1 MKKKWIAAFI
11 AAGVLLLGGVTVY
24 AVKTSSQSTVKVV
37 SVSDMS
43 GGGGWSDNSLSGNIT
58 SDVSQNIYLAD
69 SQKVKKIYVKEGDT
83 VKVGDDLLTYD
94 MTLEN
99 LDLEMKKLEKQGI
112 ELNIEKANREIT
124 KLKNTKPSSD
134 NGNED
139 PGLDIPEDPG
149 EEPEDPGEEP
159 EDPSMEPEEPAEAYQ
174 ELTAEAE
181 PYMGEGTVE
190 EPYHF
195 LCAADG
201 AILGSFLNR
210 MAEEQCFFVI
220 EIREG
225 DVSNGELLK
234 IWGQK
239 ITEDDF
245 QVADTDR
252 FQVNLEKETDDSDG
266 QLPEDLKAAA
276 VLEKGAS
283 AYQGDG
289 TEKKPLTYLVKKDG
303 IVKGSFFL
311 ERKEDGKYFRI
322 EVREENGDLIKAW
335 EQNGAD
341 GDFAADVKEDGE
353 YLVDLSKKQSGE
365 TPGEPAEPT
374 DPSEPTKPG
383 ENPEPPEPSNPEE
396 KPTEPSV
403 SPEITPGEN
412 PEPTP
417 EAGTPQ
423 ETAEQENTVDGMS
436 TKKSRASIRY
446 LTVTSVMGSGSRKV
460 ISTDTVSDTTGSGDA
475 GTSYG
480 GTAAEI
486 QQQIKDK
493 EKEIRDYQLDIKE
506 TNLEIKDIQKKLN
519 NQTIKSTLNGV
530 VKTVGDPEKESNDG
544 KPLIQVVSSEGLYVQ
559 GTVSESKMNK
569 LKVGATLS
577 GYSYDNGVSFTA
589 EVREISPY
597 PSDNGQ
603 DGANASSYPFTA
615 YIADASGLSN
625 NSWAEL
631 TLLDEGDGQGQGIY
645 LEKPF
650 VRTENGQYYVMKDD
664 GTGHLTKQIVQ
675 VGGIQY
681 GSSYQITGGLSMD
694 DKITFPYGKDVR
706 EGAKTEE
713 GTLDDLY
720 NY

>member
-24 AVKTSSQSTVKVV
+24 AVRTSSQSTVKVV

-139 PGLDIPEDPG
+139 PGLDI
-149 EEPEDPGEEP
+149 PEDPGEEP

-341 GDFAADVKEDGE
+341 EDFAADIKEDGE

-383 ENPEPPEPSNPEE
+383 ESPEPPEPSNPEE

-403 SPEITPGEN
+403 SPEVTPGEN

-417 EAGTPQ
+417 EAGNLQ
-423 ETAEQENTVDGMS
+423 ETAGQENTVDGMS
-436 TKKSRASIRY
+436 TKKNSAAIRY

-460 ISTDTVSDTTGSGDA
+460 ITTDTGSDTTGSGDA

-506 TNLEIKDIQKKLN
+506 ANLEIKDIQKKLN

-559 GTVSESKMNK
+559 GTVSESQMNK

>member
-1 MKKKWIAAFI
+1 MKKKWIVAFI

-149 EEPEDPGEEP
+149 EEPEDP
-159 EDPSMEPEEPAEAYQ
+159 SMEPEEPAEAYQ

-276 VLEKGAS
+276 ILEKGAS

>member
-149 EEPEDPGEEP
+149 EEPEDP
-159 EDPSMEPEEPAEAYQ
+159 SMEPEEPAEAYQ

-220 EIREG
+220 EVREG
-225 DVSNGELLK
+225 NVSNGELLK

-252 FQVNLEKETDDSDG
+252 FQVNLEKEIDDSDG
-266 QLPEDLKAAA
+266 QLPEELKAAA

-383 ENPEPPEPSNPEE
+383 ESPEPPEPSNPEE

-403 SPEITPGEN
+403 SPEVTPGEN

-417 EAGTPQ
+417 EAGNPQ

-436 TKKSRASIRY
+436 TKKSSASIRY

-631 TLLDEGDGQGQGIY
+631 TLLDEGDGPGEGIY

>member
-149 EEPEDPGEEP
+149 EEPEDP
-159 EDPSMEPEEPAEAYQ
+159 SMEPEEPAEAYQ

-266 QLPEDLKAAA
+266 QLPEDLKAVA

-480 GTAAEI
+480 RTAAEI

>member
-1 MKKKWIAAFI
+1 MKKKWIVAFI

-69 SQKVKKIYVKEGDT
+69 SQTVKKIHVKEGDT

-149 EEPEDPGEEP
+149 EEPEDP
-159 EDPSMEPEEPAEAYQ
+159 SIEPEEPAEAYQ

-383 ENPEPPEPSNPEE
+383 ESPEPPEPSNPEE

-403 SPEITPGEN
+403 SPEVTPGEN

-417 EAGTPQ
+417 EAGTSQ

-706 EGAKTEE
+706 KGAKTEE
-713 GTLDDLY
+713 GTLDDLS

>member
-1 MKKKWIAAFI
+1 MKKKWIVAFI

-149 EEPEDPGEEP
+149 EEPEDP
-159 EDPSMEPEEPAEAYQ
+159 SMEPEEPAEAYQ

-252 FQVNLEKETDDSDG
+252 FQVNLEKEPDDSDG

-383 ENPEPPEPSNPEE
+383 ESPEPPEPSNPEE

-403 SPEITPGEN
+403 SPEVTPGEN

-417 EAGTPQ
+417 EDGTPQ

-493 EKEIRDYQLDIKE
+493 EKEIRDYQLDMKE
-506 TNLEIKDIQKKLN
+506 ANLEIKDIQKKLN

>member
-37 SVSDMS
+37 SVSNMS

-69 SQKVKKIYVKEGDT
+69 SQTVKKIYVKEGDT

-112 ELNIEKANREIT
+112 ELNIEKAKREIT

-139 PGLDIPEDPG
+139 PGLDI
-149 EEPEDPGEEP
+149 PEDPGEEP

-266 QLPEDLKAAA
+266 QLPEDLKAVA

-423 ETAEQENTVDGMS
+423 ETAEQGNTVDGMS
-436 TKKSRASIRY
+436 TKKNSAAIRY
-446 LTVTSVMGSGSRKV
+446 LTVTSVMENESRKV
-460 ISTDTVSDTTGSGDA
+460 ISTDTASDTTGSGDA

-506 TNLEIKDIQKKLN
+506 ANLEIKDIQKKLN

-631 TLLDEGDGQGQGIY
+631 TLLDEEDGQGDGIY

-650 VRTENGQYYVMKDD
+650 VLTENGQYYVMKDD

-694 DKITFPYGKDVR
+694 DKIAFPYGKDVK

>member
-149 EEPEDPGEEP
+149 EEPEDP
-159 EDPSMEPEEPAEAYQ
+159 SMEPEEPAEAYQ

-266 QLPEDLKAAA
+266 QLPEDLKAVA

-412 PEPTP
+412 SEPTP

>member
-1 MKKKWIAAFI
+1 MKKKWIVAFI

-69 SQKVKKIYVKEGDT
+69 SQTVKKIHVKEGDT

-112 ELNIEKANREIT
+112 ELNIEKAKREIT

-139 PGLDIPEDPG
+139 PGLDI
-149 EEPEDPGEEP
+149 PEDPGEEP

-195 LCAADG
+195 LCVADG
-201 AILGSFLNR
+201 VILGSFLNR

-220 EIREG
+220 EVREG

-239 ITEDDF
+239 ITEEDF

-252 FQVNLEKETDDSDG
+252 FQVNLEKEPDDSDG

-311 ERKEDGKYFRI
+311 ERKEEGKYFRI

-341 GDFAADVKEDGE
+341 QDFAADVKEDGE

-383 ENPEPPEPSNPEE
+383 ESPEPPEPSNPEE

-403 SPEITPGEN
+403 SPEVTPGEN

-417 EAGTPQ
+417 EAGNPQ

-436 TKKSRASIRY
+436 TKKNSAAIRY

-597 PSDNGQ
+597 SSDNEQ

>member
-1 MKKKWIAAFI
+1 MKKKWIVAFI

-69 SQKVKKIYVKEGDT
+69 SQTVKKIHVKEGDT

-112 ELNIEKANREIT
+112 ELNIEKAKREIT

-134 NGNED
+134 NDNED
-139 PGLDIPEDPG
+139 PGFDIPEDPG
-149 EEPEDPGEEP
+149 EEPEN
-159 EDPSMEPEEPAEAYQ
+159 PSMEPEEPAEAYQ

-220 EIREG
+220 EVREG

-245 QVADTDR
+245 HVADTDR
-252 FQVNLEKETDDSDG
+252 FQVNLEKEPDDSDG

-341 GDFAADVKEDGE
+341 EDFASDVKEDGE

-365 TPGEPAEPT
+365 TPGEPTEPT

-383 ENPEPPEPSNPEE
+383 ESPEPPEPSNPEE
-396 KPTEPSV
+396 KPTKPSV
-403 SPEITPGEN
+403 LPEVTPGEN
-412 PEPTP
+412 SEPTP
-417 EAGTPQ
+417 EAGNPQ
-423 ETAEQENTVDGMS
+423 ETAGQENTVDGMS
-436 TKKSRASIRY
+436 TKKNSAAIRY

-460 ISTDTVSDTTGSGDA
+460 ITTDTGSDTTGSGDV
-475 GTSYG
+475 GTSYV

-506 TNLEIKDIQKKLN
+506 ANLEIKDIQKKLN

>member
-58 SDVSQNIYLAD
+58 SDVSQNIYLPD

-139 PGLDIPEDPG
+139 PGLDI
-149 EEPEDPGEEP
+149 PEDPGEEP

-266 QLPEDLKAAA
+266 QLPEDLKAVA

>member
-83 VKVGDDLLTYD
+83 VKVGDDLLSYD

-139 PGLDIPEDPG
+139 PGLDI
-149 EEPEDPGEEP
+149 PEDPGEEP

-266 QLPEDLKAAA
+266 QLPEDLKAVA

>member
-149 EEPEDPGEEP
+149 EEPEDP
-159 EDPSMEPEEPAEAYQ
+159 SMEPEEPAEAYQ

-239 ITEDDF
+239 ITEEDF

-383 ENPEPPEPSNPEE
+383 ESPEPPEPSNPEE

-403 SPEITPGEN
+403 SPEVTPGEN

-417 EAGTPQ
+417 EAGNPQ
-423 ETAEQENTVDGMS
+423 ETAEQENTGDGMS
-436 TKKSRASIRY
+436 TKKSSASIHY

-460 ISTDTVSDTTGSGDA
+460 ISTDTGSDTTGSSDA

>member
-149 EEPEDPGEEP
+149 EEPEDP
-159 EDPSMEPEEPAEAYQ
+159 SMEPEEPAEAYQ

-220 EIREG
+220 EVREG

-252 FQVNLEKETDDSDG
+252 FQVNLEKEIDDSDG
-266 QLPEDLKAAA
+266 QLPEELKAAA

-311 ERKEDGKYFRI
+311 ERKDDGKYFRI

-383 ENPEPPEPSNPEE
+383 ESPEPPEPSNPEE

-403 SPEITPGEN
+403 SPEVTPGEN

-417 EAGTPQ
+417 EAGNPQ

-436 TKKSRASIRY
+436 TKKSSASIRY

-631 TLLDEGDGQGQGIY
+631 TLLDEGDGPGEGIY

>member
-149 EEPEDPGEEP
+149 EEPEDP
-159 EDPSMEPEEPAEAYQ
+159 SMEPEEPAEAYQ

-266 QLPEDLKAAA
+266 QLPEDLKAVA

-289 TEKKPLTYLVKKDG
+289 IEKKPLTYLVKKDG

>member
-149 EEPEDPGEEP
+149 EEPEDP
-159 EDPSMEPEEPAEAYQ
+159 SMEPEEPAEAYQ

-220 EIREG
+220 EVREG

-266 QLPEDLKAAA
+266 QLPEDLKAVA

-365 TPGEPAEPT
+365 TPGEPAEPA

-383 ENPEPPEPSNPEE
+383 ESPEPPEPSNPEE

-403 SPEITPGEN
+403 SPEVTPGEN
-412 PEPTP
+412 PEPTS
-417 EAGTPQ
+417 EAGNPQ

-436 TKKSRASIRY
+436 TKKSSASIHY

>member
-1 MKKKWIAAFI
+1 MKKKWIVAFI

-69 SQKVKKIYVKEGDT
+69 SQTVKKIHVKEGDT

-112 ELNIEKANREIT
+112 ELNIEKAKREIT

-134 NGNED
+134 NDNED
-139 PGLDIPEDPG
+139 PGFDIPEDPG
-149 EEPEDPGEEP
+149 EEPEN
-159 EDPSMEPEEPAEAYQ
+159 PSMEPEEPAEAYQ

-201 AILGSFLNR
+201 VILGSFLNQ

-220 EIREG
+220 EVRES

-239 ITEDDF
+239 ITEEDF

-341 GDFAADVKEDGE
+341 EDFASDVKEDGE

-365 TPGEPAEPT
+365 TPGEPTEPT

-383 ENPEPPEPSNPEE
+383 ESPEPPEPSNPEE
-396 KPTEPSV
+396 KPTKPSV
-403 SPEITPGEN
+403 LPEVTPGEN
-412 PEPTP
+412 SEPTP
-417 EAGTPQ
+417 EAGNPQ

-436 TKKSRASIRY
+436 TKKSSASIHY

-460 ISTDTVSDTTGSGDA
+460 ITTDTGSDTTGSGDA

-506 TNLEIKDIQKKLN
+506 ANLEIKDIQKKLN

>member
-149 EEPEDPGEEP
+149 EEPEDP
-159 EDPSMEPEEPAEAYQ
+159 SMEPEEPAEAYQ

-266 QLPEDLKAAA
+266 QLPEDLKAVA

-631 TLLDEGDGQGQGIY
+631 TLLDEGDGQGQGQGIY

>member
-149 EEPEDPGEEP
+149 EEPEDP
-159 EDPSMEPEEPAEAYQ
+159 SMEPEEPAEAYQ

-220 EIREG
+220 EVREG

-383 ENPEPPEPSNPEE
+383 ESPEPPEPSNPEE

-403 SPEITPGEN
+403 SPEVTPGEN

-417 EAGTPQ
+417 EDGTPQ

-544 KPLIQVVSSEGLYVQ
+544 KPLIQVVSSEGLYAQ

>member
-37 SVSDMS
+37 SVSNMS
-43 GGGGWSDNSLSGNIT
+43 GGGGWSDSSLSGNIT
-58 SDVSQNIYLAD
+58 SDVSQNIYLTD
-69 SQKVKKIYVKEGDT
+69 SQTVKKIYVKEGDT
-83 VKVGDDLLTYD
+83 VKVGDDLITYD

-112 ELNIEKANREIT
+112 ELNIEKAKREIT

-134 NGNED
+134 NGEED
-139 PGLDIPEDPG
+139 PGFDVPEDPG
-149 EEPEDPGEEP
+149 EEPEN
-159 EDPSMEPEEPAEAYQ
+159 PSIEPEEPAEAYQ

-201 AILGSFLNR
+201 VILGSFLNR
-210 MAEEQCFFVI
+210 MAQEQCFFVI
-220 EIREG
+220 EVRDG

-234 IWGQK
+234 IWGQQ
-239 ITEDDF
+239 ILEDDF

-252 FQVNLEKETDDSDG
+252 FQVNLEKETDDSDSE
-266 QLPEDLKAAA
+266 LPEDLKAAA
-276 VLEKGAS
+276 VLEKGAK
-283 AYQGDG
+283 ACQGDG
-289 TEKKPLTYLVKKDG
+289 TEKKPLTYLVEKDG

-341 GDFAADVKEDGE
+341 EDFAADVKADGE
-353 YLVDLSKKQSGE
+353 YQVDLSKKQSGE
-365 TPGEPAEPT
+365 TPGEPTEPPT
-374 DPSEPTKPG
+374 PEPTKPG
-383 ENPEPPEPSNPEE
+383 ENQDTTPTPTLAEEPTPE
-396 KPTEPSV
+396 V
-403 SPEITPGEN
+403 TPGEN
-412 PEPTP
+412 LEPTP
-417 EAGTPQ
+417 EGDDQQ
-423 ETAEQENTVDGMS
+423 EPAEQENTVNGMN
-436 TKKSRASIRY
+436 KKKNSATIRY
-446 LTVTSVMGSGSRKV
+446 LTVTSVMGSESGKV
-460 ISTDTVSDTTGSGDA
+460 ISTDT

-480 GTAAEI
+480 GTTAEI

-506 TNLEIKDIQKKLN
+506 ANLEIKEIQKKLN

-544 KPLIQVVSSEGLYVQ
+544 KPLIQVISSEGLYVQ
-559 GTVSESKMNK
+559 GTVSESQLDK
-569 LKVGATLS
+569 LKVGSTLS
-577 GYSYDNGVSFTA
+577 GYSYENGVSFTA

-597 PSDNGQ
+597 PSNNGQ

-615 YIADASGLSN
+615 YIADASGLNN

-631 TLLDEGDGQGQGIY
+631 TLLDEGDGQGDGIY
-645 LEKPF
+645 LDKPF
-650 VRTENGQYYVMKDD
+650 VRTENGQYYVMKDN
-664 GTGHLTKQIVQ
+664 GTGHLTKQVVQ

>member
-1 MKKKWIAAFI
+1 MKKKWIVAFI

-69 SQKVKKIYVKEGDT
+69 SQTVKKIHVKEGDT

-112 ELNIEKANREIT
+112 ELNIEKAKREIT

-134 NGNED
+134 NDNED
-139 PGLDIPEDPG
+139 PGFDIPEDPG
-149 EEPEDPGEEP
+149 EEPEN
-159 EDPSMEPEEPAEAYQ
+159 PSMEPEEPAEAYQ

-220 EIREG
+220 EVREG
-225 DVSNGELLK
+225 DVNNGELLK

-245 QVADTDR
+245 HVADTDR

-341 GDFAADVKEDGE
+341 EDFASDVKEDGE

-365 TPGEPAEPT
+365 TPGEPTEPT

-383 ENPEPPEPSNPEE
+383 ESPEPPEPSNPEE
-396 KPTEPSV
+396 KPTKPSV
-403 SPEITPGEN
+403 LPEVTPGEN
-412 PEPTP
+412 SEPTP
-417 EAGTPQ
+417 EAGNPQ
-423 ETAEQENTVDGMS
+423 ETAGQENTVDGMS
-436 TKKSRASIRY
+436 TKKNSAAIRY

-460 ISTDTVSDTTGSGDA
+460 ITTDTGSDTTGSGDV

-506 TNLEIKDIQKKLN
+506 ANLEIKDIQKKLN

>member
-1 MKKKWIAAFI
+1 MKKKWIVAFI

-69 SQKVKKIYVKEGDT
+69 SQTVKKIHVKEGDT

-134 NGNED
+134 NDNED
-139 PGLDIPEDPG
+139 PGFDIPEDPG
-149 EEPEDPGEEP
+149 EEPEDP
-159 EDPSMEPEEPAEAYQ
+159 SIEPEEPAEAYQ

-220 EIREG
+220 EVRED

-341 GDFAADVKEDGE
+341 EDFASDVKEDGE

-383 ENPEPPEPSNPEE
+383 ESPEPPEPSNPEE

-403 SPEITPGEN
+403 SPEVTPGEN

-417 EAGTPQ
+417 EAGTSQ

-559 GTVSESKMNK
+559 GTVSESQMNK

-713 GTLDDLY
+713 GTLDDLS

>member
-1 MKKKWIAAFI
+1 MKKKWIVAFI

-69 SQKVKKIYVKEGDT
+69 SQTVKKIHVKEGDT

-112 ELNIEKANREIT
+112 ELNIEKAKREIT

-134 NGNED
+134 NDNED
-139 PGLDIPEDPG
+139 PGFDIPEDPG
-149 EEPEDPGEEP
+149 EEPEN
-159 EDPSMEPEEPAEAYQ
+159 PSMEPEEPAEAYQ

-220 EIREG
+220 EVRED

-252 FQVNLEKETDDSDG
+252 FQVNLEKETDDGDG

-341 GDFAADVKEDGE
+341 EDFASDVKEDGE

-365 TPGEPAEPT
+365 TPGEPTEPT

-383 ENPEPPEPSNPEE
+383 ESPEPPEPSNPEE
-396 KPTEPSV
+396 KPTKPSV
-403 SPEITPGEN
+403 SPEVTPGEN
-412 PEPTP
+412 SEPTP
-417 EAGTPQ
+417 EAGNPQ
-423 ETAEQENTVDGMS
+423 ETAGQENTVDGMS
-436 TKKSRASIRY
+436 TKKNSAAIRY

-460 ISTDTVSDTTGSGDA
+460 ITTDTGSDTTGSGDA

-493 EKEIRDYQLDIKE
+493 EKEIRDYQLDMKE
-506 TNLEIKDIQKKLN
+506 ANLEIKDIQKKLN

-544 KPLIQVVSSEGLYVQ
+544 KPLIQVVSSEGLYVK

-675 VGGIQY
+675 IGGIQY

>member
-149 EEPEDPGEEP
+149 EEPEDP
-159 EDPSMEPEEPAEAYQ
+159 SMEPEEPAEAYQ

-266 QLPEDLKAAA
+266 QLPEDLKAVA

-650 VRTENGQYYVMKDD
+650 VRTENGQYYVM
-664 GTGHLTKQIVQ
+664 
-675 VGGIQY
+675 
-681 GSSYQITGGLSMD
+681 
-694 DKITFPYGKDVR
+694 
-706 EGAKTEE
+706 
-713 GTLDDLY
+713 
-720 NY
+720 

>member
-11 AAGVLLLGGVTVY
+11 AAGVLLLGGMTVY

-149 EEPEDPGEEP
+149 EEPEDP
-159 EDPSMEPEEPAEAYQ
+159 SMEPEEPAEAYQ

-266 QLPEDLKAAA
+266 QLPEDLKAVA

-289 TEKKPLTYLVKKDG
+289 TEKKPLTYLVKKGG

>member
-1 MKKKWIAAFI
+1 MKKKWIVAFI

-69 SQKVKKIYVKEGDT
+69 SQTVKKIHVKEGDT

-112 ELNIEKANREIT
+112 ELNIEKAKREIT

-134 NGNED
+134 NDNED
-139 PGLDIPEDPG
+139 PGFDIPEDPG
-149 EEPEDPGEEP
+149 EEPEN
-159 EDPSMEPEEPAEAYQ
+159 PSMEPEEPTEAYQ

-220 EIREG
+220 EVREG

-341 GDFAADVKEDGE
+341 EDFASDVKEDGE

-365 TPGEPAEPT
+365 TPGEPTEPT

-383 ENPEPPEPSNPEE
+383 ESPEPPEPSNPEE
-396 KPTEPSV
+396 KPTKPSV
-403 SPEITPGEN
+403 LPEVTPGEN
-412 PEPTP
+412 SEPTP
-417 EAGTPQ
+417 EAGNPQ
-423 ETAEQENTVDGMS
+423 ETAGQENTVDGMS
-436 TKKSRASIRY
+436 TKKSSASIHY

-460 ISTDTVSDTTGSGDA
+460 ISTDTGSDTTGSGDA

-506 TNLEIKDIQKKLN
+506 ANLEIKDIQKKLN

-559 GTVSESKMNK
+559 GTVSESQMNK

>member
-149 EEPEDPGEEP
+149 EEPEDP
-159 EDPSMEPEEPAEAYQ
+159 SMEPEEPAEAYQ

-266 QLPEDLKAAA
+266 QLPEDLKAVA

-706 EGAKTEE
+706 EGARR
-713 GTLDDLY
+713 Y
-720 NY
+720 A

>member
-1 MKKKWIAAFI
+1 MKKKWIVAFI

-37 SVSDMS
+37 SVGDMS

-69 SQKVKKIYVKEGDT
+69 SQTVKKIHVKEGDT

-112 ELNIEKANREIT
+112 ELNIEKAKREIT

-139 PGLDIPEDPG
+139 PGLDI
-149 EEPEDPGEEP
+149 PEDPGEEP

-220 EIREG
+220 EVREG

-239 ITEDDF
+239 ITEEDF

-252 FQVNLEKETDDSDG
+252 FQVNLEKEPDDSDG

-341 GDFAADVKEDGE
+341 QDFASDVKEDGE
-353 YLVDLSKKQSGE
+353 YLVDLSQKKSGE

-383 ENPEPPEPSNPEE
+383 ESPEPPEPSNPEE

-403 SPEITPGEN
+403 SPEVTPGEN

-417 EAGTPQ
+417 EAGNPQ

-460 ISTDTVSDTTGSGDA
+460 ITTDTGSDTTGSGDA

-506 TNLEIKDIQKKLN
+506 ANLEIKDIQKKLN

>member
-149 EEPEDPGEEP
+149 EEPEDP
-159 EDPSMEPEEPAEAYQ
+159 SMEPEEPAEAYQ

-266 QLPEDLKAAA
+266 QLPEDLKAVA

-283 AYQGDG
+283 AYHGDG

>member
-124 KLKNTKPSSD
+124 KLKNTKPSGD

-139 PGLDIPEDPG
+139 PGLDI
-149 EEPEDPGEEP
+149 PEDPGEEP

-220 EIREG
+220 EVREG

-239 ITEDDF
+239 ITEDYF

-252 FQVNLEKETDDSDG
+252 FQVNLEKEIDDSDG
-266 QLPEDLKAAA
+266 QLPEELKAAA

-383 ENPEPPEPSNPEE
+383 ESPEPPEPSNPEE

-403 SPEITPGEN
+403 SPEVTPGEN

-417 EAGTPQ
+417 EAGNPQ

-436 TKKSRASIRY
+436 TKKSSASIRY

-631 TLLDEGDGQGQGIY
+631 TLLDEGDGPGEGIY

>member
-149 EEPEDPGEEP
+149 EEPEDP
-159 EDPSMEPEEPAEAYQ
+159 SMEPEEPAEAYQ

-266 QLPEDLKAAA
+266 QLPEDLKAVA

-403 SPEITPGEN
+403 SPEVTPGEN
-412 PEPTP
+412 PEPTS
-417 EAGTPQ
+417 EAGNPQ

-436 TKKSRASIRY
+436 TKKSSASIRY

>member
-149 EEPEDPGEEP
+149 EEPEDP
-159 EDPSMEPEEPAEAYQ
+159 SMEPEEPAEAYQ

-210 MAEEQCFFVI
+210 MAEEQSFFVI
-220 EIREG
+220 EVREG

-252 FQVNLEKETDDSDG
+252 FQVNLEKEIDDSDG
-266 QLPEDLKAAA
+266 QLPEELKAAA

-383 ENPEPPEPSNPEE
+383 ESPEPPEPSNPEE

-403 SPEITPGEN
+403 SPEVTPGEN

-417 EAGTPQ
+417 EAGNPQ

-436 TKKSRASIRY
+436 TKKSSASIRY

-631 TLLDEGDGQGQGIY
+631 TLLDEGDGPGEGIY

>member
-1 MKKKWIAAFI
+1 MKKKWIVAFI

-24 AVKTSSQSTVKVV
+24 AVKTSSQSMVKVV

-69 SQKVKKIYVKEGDT
+69 SQTVKKIHVKEGDT

-112 ELNIEKANREIT
+112 ELNIEKAKREIT

-134 NGNED
+134 NDNED
-139 PGLDIPEDPG
+139 PGFDIPEDPG
-149 EEPEDPGEEP
+149 EEPEN
-159 EDPSMEPEEPAEAYQ
+159 PSMEPEEPAEAYQ

-220 EIREG
+220 EVREG

-322 EVREENGDLIKAW
+322 EIREENGDLIKAW

-341 GDFAADVKEDGE
+341 EDFASDVKEDGE

-365 TPGEPAEPT
+365 TPGEPTEPT

-383 ENPEPPEPSNPEE
+383 ESPEPPEPSNPEE
-396 KPTEPSV
+396 KPTKPSV
-403 SPEITPGEN
+403 LPEVTPGEN
-412 PEPTP
+412 SEPTP
-417 EAGTPQ
+417 EAGNPQ
-423 ETAEQENTVDGMS
+423 ETAGQENTVDGMS
-436 TKKSRASIRY
+436 TKKNSAAIRY

-460 ISTDTVSDTTGSGDA
+460 ITTDTGSDTTGSGDA

-506 TNLEIKDIQKKLN
+506 ANLEIKDIQKKLN

>member
-149 EEPEDPGEEP
+149 EEPEDP
-159 EDPSMEPEEPAEAYQ
+159 SMEPEEPAEAYQ

-266 QLPEDLKAAA
+266 QLPEDLKAVA

-589 EVREISPY
+589 EVREISQY

>member
-1 MKKKWIAAFI
+1 MKKKWIVAFI

-69 SQKVKKIYVKEGDT
+69 SQTVKKIHVKEGDT

-112 ELNIEKANREIT
+112 ELNIEKAKREIT
-124 KLKNTKPSSD
+124 KLKNTKPSGD
-134 NGNED
+134 NGNEN
-139 PGLDIPEDPG
+139 PGSDIPEDPG
-149 EEPEDPGEEP
+149 EEPEG
-159 EDPSMEPEEPAEAYQ
+159 PSMEPEEPAEAYQ

-220 EIREG
+220 EVREG

-245 QVADTDR
+245 HVADTDR

-341 GDFAADVKEDGE
+341 EDFASDVKEDGE

-365 TPGEPAEPT
+365 TPGEPTEPT

-383 ENPEPPEPSNPEE
+383 ESPEPPEPSNPEE
-396 KPTEPSV
+396 KPTKPSV
-403 SPEITPGEN
+403 LPEVTPGEN
-412 PEPTP
+412 SEPTP
-417 EAGTPQ
+417 EAGNPQ
-423 ETAEQENTVDGMS
+423 ETAGQENTVDGMS
-436 TKKSRASIRY
+436 TKKNSAAIRY

-460 ISTDTVSDTTGSGDA
+460 ITTDTGSDTTGSGDV

-506 TNLEIKDIQKKLN
+506 ANLEIKDIQKKLN

>member
-1 MKKKWIAAFI
+1 MKKKWIVAFI

-69 SQKVKKIYVKEGDT
+69 SQTVKKIHVKEGDT

-112 ELNIEKANREIT
+112 ELNIEKAKREIT

-134 NGNED
+134 NDNED
-139 PGLDIPEDPG
+139 PGFDIPEDPG
-149 EEPEDPGEEP
+149 EEPEN
-159 EDPSMEPEEPAEAYQ
+159 PSMEPEEPAEAYQ

-220 EIREG
+220 EVRED

-252 FQVNLEKETDDSDG
+252 FQVNLEKETDDGDG

-341 GDFAADVKEDGE
+341 EDFASDVKKDGE

-365 TPGEPAEPT
+365 TPGEPTEPT

-383 ENPEPPEPSNPEE
+383 ESLEPPEPSNPEE
-396 KPTEPSV
+396 KPTKPSV
-403 SPEITPGEN
+403 LPEVTPGEN
-412 PEPTP
+412 SEPTP
-417 EAGTPQ
+417 EAGNPQ
-423 ETAEQENTVDGMS
+423 ETAGQENTVDGMS
-436 TKKSRASIRY
+436 TKKNSAAIRY

-460 ISTDTVSDTTGSGDA
+460 ITTDTGSDTTGSGDA

-506 TNLEIKDIQKKLN
+506 ANLEIKDIQKKLN

-530 VKTVGDPEKESNDG
+530 VKTVGDSEKESNDG

>member
-1 MKKKWIAAFI
+1 MKKKWIVAFI

-69 SQKVKKIYVKEGDT
+69 SQTVKKIHVKEGDT

-112 ELNIEKANREIT
+112 ELNIEKAKREIT

-139 PGLDIPEDPG
+139 PGFDIPEDPG
-149 EEPEDPGEEP
+149 EEPEN
-159 EDPSMEPEEPAEAYQ
+159 PSMEPEEPAEAYQ

-181 PYMGEGTVE
+181 PHMGEGTVE

-201 AILGSFLNR
+201 VILGSFLNQ

-220 EIREG
+220 EVREG

-239 ITEDDF
+239 ITEEDF

-252 FQVNLEKETDDSDG
+252 FQVNLEKETDDSDS

-341 GDFAADVKEDGE
+341 QDFASDVKEDGE
-353 YLVDLSKKQSGE
+353 YLVDLSKKPSGE
-365 TPGEPAEPT
+365 TPGEPTEPSN
-374 DPSEPTKPG
+374 PSEPTKPG
-383 ENPEPPEPSNPEE
+383 ESPEPPEPSNPEE
-396 KPTEPSV
+396 KPTKPSV
-403 SPEITPGEN
+403 SPEVTPGEN
-412 PEPTP
+412 SEPTP
-417 EAGTPQ
+417 EAGNPQ
-423 ETAEQENTVDGMS
+423 KTAGQENTVNGMS
-436 TKKSRASIRY
+436 TKKNSAAIRY
-446 LTVTSVMGSGSRKV
+446 LTVTGVMGSESRKV
-460 ISTDTVSDTTGSGDA
+460 ISTDTVSDKTGSGNA

-493 EKEIRDYQLDIKE
+493 EKEIRNYQLDMKG

-559 GTVSESKMNK
+559 GTVSESQMNK

-597 PSDNGQ
+597 PSNNGQ

>member
-1 MKKKWIAAFI
+1 MKKKWIVAFI

-43 GGGGWSDNSLSGNIT
+43 GGGGWHDNSLSGNIT

-69 SQKVKKIYVKEGDT
+69 SQTVKKIYVKEGDT

-112 ELNIEKANREIT
+112 ELNIEKAKREIT

-139 PGLDIPEDPG
+139 PGFDIPEDPG
-149 EEPEDPGEEP
+149 EEPEN
-159 EDPSMEPEEPAEAYQ
+159 PSMEPEEPAEAYQ

-220 EIREG
+220 EVREG

-239 ITEDDF
+239 ITEEDF
-245 QVADTDR
+245 QVADTER
-252 FQVNLEKETDDSDG
+252 FQVNLEKETDDSDS

-341 GDFAADVKEDGE
+341 KDFASDVKEDGD

-365 TPGEPAEPT
+365 TPGEPAEPV
-374 DPSEPTKPG
+374 DPSEPPKPG
-383 ENPEPPEPSNPEE
+383 ESPEPPEPSKPEE

-403 SPEITPGEN
+403 SPEVTPGET
-412 PEPTP
+412 PEPTQ
-417 EAGTPQ
+417 EAGNPQ

-436 TKKSRASIRY
+436 TKKNSAAIRY
-446 LTVTSVMGSGSRKV
+446 LTVTGVMGSESRKV
-460 ISTDTVSDTTGSGDA
+460 ISTDTVSDTTGSGNT

-493 EKEIRDYQLDIKE
+493 EKEIRGYQLDIKE
-506 TNLEIKDIQKKLN
+506 ANLEIKDIQKKLN

-694 DKITFPYGKDVR
+694 DKIAFPYGKDVR